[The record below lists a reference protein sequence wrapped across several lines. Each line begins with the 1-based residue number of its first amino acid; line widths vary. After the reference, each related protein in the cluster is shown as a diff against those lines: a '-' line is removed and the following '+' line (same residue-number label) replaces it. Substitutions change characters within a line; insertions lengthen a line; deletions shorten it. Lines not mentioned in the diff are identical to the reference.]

1 MTPVVALRSAGRW
14 VFLLLL
20 LHTHFTHGCG
30 PGRGGIRRRGP
41 RKLTPLVYK
50 QHVPNYSERSLAA
63 SGLPEGLVSR
73 SSEKF
78 RHLEANYNPDIIFK
92 DEEGTG
98 ADRLMTPRCKE
109 KLNTLAI
116 SVMNQWPGVQLRV
129 TEAWDE
135 DAHHADRSLHYEG
148 RAVDFTTS
156 DRDRRKLGLLSRLA
170 VESGF
175 DWVYYESRAHIH
187 ASCKSEASHPSKSG
201 GCFSAD
207 STVMTSD
214 GSRLKLSQLK
224 VGDSVLSVNSA
235 SGELEFSPIIL
246 FLDRD
251 PKETRQFLTIQTES
265 GHSLTLTPTHLIYT
279 SAGNDRQGAAEAT
292 A

>member
-98 ADRLMTPRCKE
+98 ADRLMTPVIEFVSIRIPMHNGVSSI
-109 KLNTLAI
+109 LISQFNSATFLA
-116 SVMNQWPGVQLRV
+116 
-129 TEAWDE
+129 
-135 DAHHADRSLHYEG
+135 
-148 RAVDFTTS
+148 
-156 DRDRRKLGLLSRLA
+156 LSRY
-170 VESGF
+170 F
-175 DWVYYESRAHIH
+175 D
-187 ASCKSEASHPSKSG
+187 
-201 GCFSAD
+201 
-207 STVMTSD
+207 
-214 GSRLKLSQLK
+214 
-224 VGDSVLSVNSA
+224 N
-235 SGELEFSPIIL
+235 
-246 FLDRD
+246 
-251 PKETRQFLTIQTES
+251 
-265 GHSLTLTPTHLIYT
+265 
-279 SAGNDRQGAAEAT
+279 
-292 A
+292 

>member
-98 ADRLMTPRCKE
+98 ADRLMTPVIE
-109 KLNTLAI
+109 LI
-116 SVMNQWPGVQLRV
+116 S
-129 TEAWDE
+129 
-135 DAHHADRSLHYEG
+135 
-148 RAVDFTTS
+148 
-156 DRDRRKLGLLSRLA
+156 
-170 VESGF
+170 
-175 DWVYYESRAHIH
+175 I
-187 ASCKSEASHPSKSG
+187 
-201 GCFSAD
+201 
-207 STVMTSD
+207 
-214 GSRLKLSQLK
+214 
-224 VGDSVLSVNSA
+224 
-235 SGELEFSPIIL
+235 
-246 FLDRD
+246 
-251 PKETRQFLTIQTES
+251 
-265 GHSLTLTPTHLIYT
+265 
-279 SAGNDRQGAAEAT
+279 
-292 A
+292 